1 MANIPGLYSLTPILL
16 ALISATLFAIS
27 IQVLH
32 QGLRYTDSETGS
44 LQQIFAT
51 TTCYW
56 ILAPWLLESWYW
68 LTPAALLF
76 AVVGLFKPSVSANA
90 SMLGVH
96 YLGPTPTSTLAASS
110 PLFAAAIGVMFFD
123 ERLTLPIIIGTFA
136 IMAGSVTL
144 AQNGSGQAQR
154 TWPLWALG
162 LPLLAALVR
171 ASGDGVTKFAM
182 LDLPS
187 PYFAGLVSFSVS
199 LIVAMSFYGVRHR
212 TLPRMG
218 IRYGTGWYFLAGTI
232 NAISVFCLNKAL
244 QLGDLIVV
252 VPIVSASPILTL
264 LISVLFIRRENI
276 NRYSILAVFLVVP
289 GVVIISLG
297 Q

>member
-1 MANIPGLYSLTPILL
+1 MANIPGLQSLAPILL
-16 ALISATLFAIS
+16 ALTSATLFAIS

-56 ILAPWLLESWYW
+56 ILAPWLMESWYW
-68 LTPAALLF
+68 LAPAALLF
-76 AVVGLFKPSVSANA
+76 AAVGLFKPAVSANA

-96 YLGPTPTSTLAASS
+96 YLGPTPTSTLSASS
-110 PLFAAAIGVMFFD
+110 PLFAAAFGVMFFD

-144 AQNGSGQAQR
+144 AQNGSGQSQR

-199 LIVAMSFYGVRHR
+199 LIVATSFYGVRHR

-264 LISVLFIRRENI
+264 FISVLFIRRENI

>member
-1 MANIPGLYSLTPILL
+1 MANIPGLYSLAPILL
-16 ALISATLFAIS
+16 ALTSATLFAIS

-56 ILAPWLLESWYW
+56 LLAPWLMESWYW
-68 LTPAALLF
+68 LTPTALLF
-76 AVVGLFKPSVSANA
+76 AAVGLFKPSVSANA

-110 PLFAAAIGVMFFD
+110 PLFAAAFGVMFLD

-144 AQNGSGQAQR
+144 AQNRSGQTQR

-212 TLPRMG
+212 TFPRIG

-252 VPIVSASPILTL
+252 VPIVSASPIITL
-264 LISVLFIRRENI
+264 LISVIFIRREKI
-276 NRYSILAVFLVVP
+276 NRYSFLAVFLVVP

>member
-1 MANIPGLYSLTPILL
+1 MANITCLHSLAPILL
-16 ALISATLFAIS
+16 ALTSATLFAIS

-56 ILAPWLLESWYW
+56 ILAPWLVESWYW

-76 AVVGLFKPSVSANA
+76 AAVGLFKPSVSANA

-110 PLFAAAIGVMFFD
+110 PLFAAAFGVMFLD
-123 ERLTLPIIIGTFA
+123 ERLTFPIIVGTFA

-144 AQNGSGQAQR
+144 AQNRNGQAHR

-252 VPIVSASPILTL
+252 VPIVSASPIITL
-264 LISVLFIRRENI
+264 FISVIFIRRENI
-276 NRYSILAVFLVVP
+276 NRYSVLAVFLVVP

>member
-1 MANIPGLYSLTPILL
+1 
-16 ALISATLFAIS
+16 
-27 IQVLH
+27 
-32 QGLRYTDSETGS
+32 
-44 LQQIFAT
+44 
-51 TTCYW
+51 
-56 ILAPWLLESWYW
+56 
-68 LTPAALLF
+68 
-76 AVVGLFKPSVSANA
+76 
-90 SMLGVH
+90 
-96 YLGPTPTSTLAASS
+96 
-110 PLFAAAIGVMFFD
+110 
-123 ERLTLPIIIGTFA
+123 
-136 IMAGSVTL
+136 
-144 AQNGSGQAQR
+144 
-154 TWPLWALG
+154 
-162 LPLLAALVR
+162 
-171 ASGDGVTKFAM
+171 M

-252 VPIVSASPILTL
+252 VPIVSASPIITL
-264 LISVLFIRRENI
+264 LISVIFIRRENI

>member
-1 MANIPGLYSLTPILL
+1 MANMPGLHPLAPILL
-16 ALISATLFAIS
+16 ALGSATLFAIS

-56 ILAPWLLESWYW
+56 ILAPWLMESWYW

-76 AVVGLFKPSVSANA
+76 AAVGLFKPSVSANA

-110 PLFAAAIGVMFFD
+110 PLFAAAFGVMFLD

-144 AQNGSGQAQR
+144 AQNGSGQSQR

-252 VPIVSASPILTL
+252 VPIVSASPIITL
-264 LISVLFIRRENI
+264 LISVIFIRRENI
-276 NRYSILAVFLVVP
+276 NSYSILAVFLVVP

>member
-1 MANIPGLYSLTPILL
+1 MANIPGLYSLAPILL

-44 LQQIFAT
+44 LLQIFVT

-56 ILAPWLLESWYW
+56 ILAPWLMESWYW

-110 PLFAAAIGVMFFD
+110 PLFAAAFGVMFFD

-144 AQNGSGQAQR
+144 AQNGSGQSQR